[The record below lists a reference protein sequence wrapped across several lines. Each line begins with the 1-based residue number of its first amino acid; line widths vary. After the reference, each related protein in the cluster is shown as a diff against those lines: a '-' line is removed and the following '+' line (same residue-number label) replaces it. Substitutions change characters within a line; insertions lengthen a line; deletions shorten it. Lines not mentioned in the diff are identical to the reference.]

1 MHTRNLST
9 GWVIYFHNIFT
20 AKVANFSVSMVF
32 FVPVIYLAVELSWQD
47 HSDEELRNKFENLL
61 SANLTEI

>member
-9 GWVIYFHNIFT
+9 GWVIYSHNIFI

-47 HSDEELRNKFENLL
+47 HSDEELRNKFENLRT
-61 SANLTEI
+61 ANMTGI

>member
-1 MHTRNLST
+1 
-9 GWVIYFHNIFT
+9 
-20 AKVANFSVSMVF
+20 MVF

>member
-1 MHTRNLST
+1 MHTRKLST
-9 GWVIYFHNIFT
+9 RWVIYSYNISI

-47 HSDEELRNKFENLL
+47 HSDEELRNKFENLRT
-61 SANLTEI
+61 ANMTGI